1 MKLFET
7 MRLEN
12 NEIKRLA
19 LHKERIQNSCEAL
32 KINFDNKQWDKV
44 ISHILE
50 NYPNQLKRLKIMID
64 QQGEVS
70 FEIAELPDKQYFTAR
85 LVKLDKAVNEQDLIH
100 KTTQRDHLQHDH
112 STDLILLHDDKGKIL
127 EFDIGNIMIKED
139 EQCYTPEFEQD
150 FLRGTM
156 RRSLIEQ
163 GSLEIKNY
171 DVTTFVRKLQNNE
184 IKVFLLNSLREVADV
199 EIYL

>member
-12 NEIKRLA
+12 NEIKRLS
-19 LHKERIQNSCEAL
+19 LHKERIQDSCKAL
-32 KINFDNKQWDKV
+32 GINFDTKQWNDV
-44 ISHILE
+44 ITHILE
-50 NYPNQLKRLKIMID
+50 NYPNQLKRLKMMID

-70 FEIAELPDKQYFTAR
+70 YEIAELPDKQHFTAR
-85 LVKLDKAVNEQDLIH
+85 LVQLDKVVKEQDLIH
-100 KTTQRDHLQHDH
+100 KTTHRDHLQHNH

-127 EFDIGNIMIKED
+127 EFDIGNVMVEED
-139 EQCYTPEFEQD
+139 EQWYTPEFEHD

-156 RRSLIEQ
+156 RRALIEQ
-163 GSLEIKNY
+163 GSLAIKNY
-171 DVTTFVRKLQNNE
+171 DVATFVRKLQNNE

>member
-12 NEIKRLA
+12 NEIKRLQ
-19 LHKERIQNSCEAL
+19 LHKERINHSCHAL
-32 KINFDNKQWDKV
+32 GIDFDERQWNDA
-44 ISHILE
+44 ITHILE
-50 NYPNQLKRLKIMID
+50 NYPNQLKRLKLMFD
-64 QQGEVS
+64 KEGNLTFEV
-70 FEIAELPDKQYFTAR
+70 AELPDKQYFTAR
-85 LVKLDKAVNEQDLIH
+85 LVKLDNAVNDKYLIH
-100 KTTQRDHLQHDH
+100 KTTQRNHLQHDH
-112 STDLILLHDDKGKIL
+112 STDLILLYDDKGKVL
-127 EFDIGNIMIKED
+127 EFDIGNIMVEED
-139 EQCYTPEFEQD
+139 KQCYTPEYEQD

-156 RRSLIEQ
+156 RRALLEE

-171 DVTTFVRKLQNNE
+171 DVATFVRKLKNNE

>member
-12 NEIKRLA
+12 NEIQRLA
-19 LHKERIQNSCEAL
+19 LHKERIQNSCKSL
-32 KINFDNKQWDKV
+32 GINFDEKQWDNKV
-44 ISHILE
+44 AQILE
-50 NYPNQLKRLKIMID
+50 NYPNQRKRLKIIID
-64 QQGEVS
+64 QQGDLS
-70 FEIAELPDKQYFTAR
+70 FEIVELPDKQYFTAR
-85 LVKLDKAVNEQDLIH
+85 LVNLDNAVNEQNLIH
-100 KTTQRDHLQHDH
+100 KTTNREHLQHDH

-127 EFDIGNIMIKED
+127 EFDIGNIMIEED
-139 EQCYTPEFEQD
+139 NQYYTPEFEHD
-150 FLRGTM
+150 LLRGTM
-156 RRSLIEQ
+156 RRTLIEQ